1 MPMIRHAFRALQDGI
16 SVIQYRIDGTRGMAI
31 SGELKWRCALFDCFP
46 GLRTAPASRRTAP
59 INLHREFYPREIW
72 LHFHELLKNSTADE
86 CSEIGKLSQVG

>member
-1 MPMIRHAFRALQDGI
+1 M
-16 SVIQYRIDGTRGMAI
+16 RGMAI

-72 LHFHELLKNSTADE
+72 LHFHAADE
-86 CSEIGKLSQVG
+86 CSEISKLSQVG